1 MDRRKV
7 KTEEMDYLIK
17 TFKSKWKRM
26 VKFVEQKSEGRD
38 MRDANIFRDLAR
50 RTGTRDRE
58 STLQRQD

>member
-26 VKFVEQKSEGRD
+26 VKFVEQKSE
-38 MRDANIFRDLAR
+38 
-50 RTGTRDRE
+50 
-58 STLQRQD
+58 